1 MTLKRV
7 RASAPAYTM
16 DGALAECK
24 LAGLDPA
31 TLPQDYDAEQVT
43 MCTRGKFIHDQ
54 FGLGEEESAT
64 LKLSE
69 NPISVLSRRRDNV
82 DMLRAQ
88 GVLGVS
94 YPQPG
99 QRDKTR
105 RWDILTVRP
114 ETLTANTEIGNRE
127 RLIYVGPEVPASRSD
142 FLVAATS
149 RVEANVQLLK
159 GKWSL
164 NIREGGDLLAKD
176 PADVEAAAVTVGK
189 SRSPVSVETVR
200 SKLNK

>member
-7 RASAPAYTM
+7 RAPGPAYTM

-24 LAGLDPA
+24 LASLDPA

-43 MCTRGKFIHDQ
+43 MCARRKFVHDQ
-54 FGLGEEESAT
+54 FGLDEDESAT

-69 NPISVLSRRRDNV
+69 TPISALSRRRDNV

-105 RWDILTVRP
+105 RWEILTVRP
-114 ETLTANTEIGNRE
+114 ETLTANAEIGDRE
-127 RLIYVGPEVPASRSD
+127 RLIYVGPEVPANRAD

-149 RVEANVQLLK
+149 RVEENVTLLK
-159 GKWSL
+159 GKWDL
-164 NIREGGDLLAKD
+164 DIREGGDLLAKD
-176 PADVEAAAVTVGK
+176 PADVEAAAVAVGK
-189 SRSPVSVETVR
+189 SRSPVSVETIR
-200 SKLNK
+200 SRLNK